1 MKIILSLAV
10 ACLFLF
16 AFAGCSPAS
25 ETVPSDA
32 EKPSD
37 TETEV
42 PSEPGAAPDTETEE
56 PSDPETFTYTVE
68 EKSCTRGE
76 LNIYGKLYIPEGEGE
91 MPAVILSHS
100 SSLTHASMNSYCIE
114 FASRGYVAYAFDFC
128 GGSAESRSDG
138 STLDMTVFTEVED
151 LKAVL
156 AEISALSYV
165 DETQVY
171 LFGTSQGGLVSALVA
186 NDQPESVKGLM
197 LLYPAFNIPELIR
210 KQYASKDE
218 IPETLSSFG
227 GAPNGRAFA
236 ETLYDFDPYEHIAAY
251 TGDVIILHGSSDF
264 IVNPSYS
271 EKAAEVYSSCE
282 LHLIEGANHGFN
294 SENLSMSGSSSG
306 SWGDWSDLIG
316 SRGDYG
322 DFTGS
327 WGDWG
332 DLAGSWGSFMKNYDP
347 EVWAFLDVYLAK
359 NRETCEA

>member
-1 MKIILSLAV
+1 MKKILSLAI
-10 ACLFLF
+10 AFTFLL
-16 AFAGCSPAS
+16 AFSGCSPSS
-25 ETVPSDA
+25 ETEIPSDA

-37 TETEV
+37 IETENPSGPGAEE
-42 PSEPGAAPDTETEE
+42 PSEPEE
-56 PSDPETFTYTVE
+56 PSDSEPLSYTVE

-128 GGSAESRSDG
+128 GGSADSKSDG

-151 LKAVL
+151 LEAVL

-186 NDQPESVKGLM
+186 NDHPESVKGMM
-197 LLYPAFNIPELIR
+197 LLYPAFNIPDLIR
-210 KQYASKDE
+210 SQYASKDE

-227 GAPNGRAFA
+227 GAPSGRAFA
-236 ETLYDFDPYEHIAAY
+236 ETLYDFDPYAHIAAY
-251 TGDVIILHGSSDF
+251 TGNVIILHGSSDF
-264 IVNPSYS
+264 IVDPEYS
-271 EKAAEVYSSCE
+271 KRAAEVYSSCE

-294 SENLSMSGSSSG
+294 SENLSMSGSSG

-316 SRGDYG
+316 SWGDYG

-332 DLAGSWGSFMKNYDP
+332 DLSGSWGSFMKNYDP
-347 EVWAFLDVYLAK
+347 EVWAFLDVYLAQ
-359 NRETCEA
+359 NRETCGA